1 VGSEATVVAGVAEN
15 HTNGQKIV
23 PERLAMCPIV
33 LQNPVYRDVMGV
45 TSRPNERNQMATT
58 TTHSAGSGVRVHAQ
72 RFGTFLSNMVMPN
85 IGAIIAWG
93 LITAFFIPVGW
104 TPNEKIATI
113 VGPGIYYLI
122 PLLIAYTGGYNVYRI
137 RGGVVGATSTLGV
150 IMATSSPLFDAA
162 YKDTGGSPM
171 FLGAMI
177 MGPLGGWVIKNL
189 DGLWDG
195 KIKPG
200 FEMLVNNFSAGIS
213 AAVMSI
219 GSMFILGPI
228 LRGVMTG
235 LGNGVEWLVHHHV
248 LPLTAIIIEPAKVL
262 FLNNAINH
270 GVLTPLGLDQAK
282 QAGHSA
288 LFLLEANPGPG
299 AGLLLAYM
307 VFGTGVAKAT
317 APGAFIIQFL
327 GGIHE
332 VYFPYVL
339 AKPRL
344 VLALILGGAT
354 GTMMNVIFSS
364 GLVAPAAPGSIF
376 AVYSSLAKGSFVG
389 VTLCWS
395 AALVVTF
402 LVAGALLRMD
412 RSDGEVDLAAATAS
426 MEGLKGKK
434 SSVAGV
440 LTGAGTAGGASTAV
454 GPITSIVFACDA
466 GMGSSAMGASV
477 LRKKIRDAG
486 HGDVT
491 VVNQAISN
499 LTDSYD
505 LVVTHQDL
513 AARAQPMAPSALLVT
528 VDNFM
533 ASPAYDEIVELVG
546 QANGAGGS
554 SSVSS
559 DAATAEPANGILAE
573 SSIVL
578 GGRARSRDD
587 AIDEAGRLLVAA
599 GAVDD
604 GYVASMHE
612 RETSVSTYMG
622 NGLAIPHGTNDGK
635 PSIRRTALSFVRYD
649 EPVDWNGKPAEFVVG
664 VAGAG
669 NDHLALLSR
678 IAGVFTDADQ
688 VTALRAAR
696 TPQEVTAI
704 LDAVRV

>member
-1 VGSEATVVAGVAEN
+1 
-15 HTNGQKIV
+15 
-23 PERLAMCPIV
+23 
-33 LQNPVYRDVMGV
+33 
-45 TSRPNERNQMATT
+45 MATT
-58 TTHSAGSGVRVHAQ
+58 MTAPGTGSLRVHAQ
-72 RFGTFLSNMVMPN
+72 RVGTFLSNMVMPN

-122 PLLIAYTGGYNVYRI
+122 PLLIAYTGGYNVYKI

-150 IMATSSPLFDAA
+150 IMATSSPLFDKA
-162 YKDTGGSPM
+162 YAETGGSPM

-177 MGPLGGWVIKNL
+177 MGPLGGYVIMRL
-189 DGLWDG
+189 DRLWDG

-213 AAVMSI
+213 AAIMAI
-219 GSMFILGPI
+219 GSMFILGPV

-235 LGNGVEWLVHHHV
+235 LGNGVEWLVHHHM

-307 VFGTGVAKAT
+307 VFGRGIAKAT
-317 APGAFIIQFL
+317 APGALIIQFL

-344 VLALILGGAT
+344 VLALIAGGAT
-354 GTMMNVIFSS
+354 GTMMNVIFDS

-376 AVYSSLAKGSFVG
+376 AVYSSVAKGSVVG

-395 AALVVTF
+395 CALVVTF
-402 LVAGALLRMD
+402 LVAGLLLRLD
-412 RSDGEVDLAAATAS
+412 TTVDEVDLAAATAS
-426 MEGLKGKK
+426 MEQLKGKQ
-434 SSVAGV
+434 SSVAAA
-440 LTGAGTAGGASTAV
+440 LTGSATRAGGA
-454 GPITSIVFACDA
+454 IRSIVFACDA

-477 LRKKIRDAG
+477 LRKKIKDAG
-486 HGDVT
+486 HDGVT
-491 VVNQAISN
+491 VVNRAISN
-499 LTDSYD
+499 LTDTYD
-505 LVVTHQDL
+505 LIVTHQDL
-513 AARAQPMAPSALLVT
+513 AARARPMAPSAMLVT

-533 ASPAYDEIVELVG
+533 ASPAYDDIVQLLGRTNGDGVG
-546 QANGAGGS
+546 T
-554 SSVSS
+554 SVADASVA
-559 DAATAEPANGILAE
+559 DAASGGVLATD
-573 SSIVL
+573 SIVL
-578 GGRARSRDD
+578 AGRARSRDD
-587 AIDEAGRLLVAA
+587 AIDEAGRLLVEA
-599 GAVDD
+599 GAVDER
-604 GYVASMHE
+604 YVRSMHD
-612 RETSVSTYMG
+612 RETSVSTFMG
-622 NGLAIPHGTNDGK
+622 NGLAIPHGTNEAK
-635 PSIRRTALSFVRYD
+635 SSIRRTALSFVRYD
-649 EPVDWNGKPAEFVVG
+649 EPVDWNGKQAEFVVG

-669 NDHLALLSR
+669 DDHLALLSR
-678 IAGVFTDADQ
+678 IAGIFTDAEQ
-688 VTALRAAR
+688 VAALRGAA
-696 TPQEVTAI
+696 TPDEVLAV
-704 LDAVRV
+704 LDAVKV

>member
-1 VGSEATVVAGVAEN
+1 
-15 HTNGQKIV
+15 
-23 PERLAMCPIV
+23 
-33 LQNPVYRDVMGV
+33 
-45 TSRPNERNQMATT
+45 MATT
-58 TTHSAGSGVRVHAQ
+58 TMTPSAGAGARVHAQ

-122 PLLIAYTGGYNVYRI
+122 PLLIAYTGGYNVYKV
-137 RGGVVGATSTLGV
+137 RGGVVGATSTLGI
-150 IMATSSPLFDAA
+150 IMATSSPLFDKA
-162 YKDTGGSPM
+162 YAETGGSPM

-177 MGPLGGWVIKNL
+177 MGPLGGYVIMKL

-213 AAVMSI
+213 AAVMAI
-219 GSMFILGPI
+219 GSMFILGPV
-228 LRGVMTG
+228 LRGVMAG
-235 LGNGVEWLVHHHV
+235 LGNGVEWLVHHHM
-248 LPLTAIIIEPAKVL
+248 LPLTAVLIEPAKVL

-299 AGLLLAYM
+299 AGMLLAFM
-307 VFGTGVAKAT
+307 VFGKGVAKAT
-317 APGAFIIQFL
+317 APGAFIIQFF

-344 VLALILGGAT
+344 LLALIAGGAT
-354 GTMMNVIFSS
+354 GTLMNVIFDS
-364 GLVAPAAPGSIF
+364 GLVAPAAPGSVF
-376 AVYSSLAKGSFVG
+376 AVYSSVAKGSVVG

-395 AALVVTF
+395 SALVVTF
-402 LVAGALLRMD
+402 VLSGLLLRLD
-412 RSDGEVDLAAATAS
+412 TSEDEVDLAAATAS
-426 MEGLKGKK
+426 MEQLKGKK
-434 SSVAGV
+434 SSVAGA
-440 LTGAGTAGGASTAV
+440 LTGNATRAGGAIHA
-454 GPITSIVFACDA
+454 IVFACDA

-477 LRKKIRDAG
+477 LRKKIKEAG
-486 HGDVT
+486 HHDVT
-491 VVNQAISN
+491 VVNQAISS
-499 LTDSYD
+499 LTDTYD
-505 LVVTHQDL
+505 LIVTHQDL
-513 AARAQPMAPSALLVT
+513 AARAQPMVPSAVLVT

-533 ASPAYDEIVELVG
+533 ASPAYDEIVELIG
-546 QANGAGGS
+546 EANGGGS
-554 SSVSS
+554 GSAVADDVAAV
-559 DAATAEPANGILAE
+559 DAGSADGVLAT

-599 GAVDD
+599 GAVDES
-604 GYVASMHE
+604 YVGSMHD
-612 RETSVSTYMG
+612 RETSVSTFMG
-622 NGLAIPHGTNDGK
+622 NGLAIPHGTNEAKG
-635 PSIRRTALSFVRYD
+635 SIRRTALSFVRYD
-649 EPVDWNGKPAEFVVG
+649 EPVDWNGKRAEFVVG

-669 NDHLALLSR
+669 DDHLALLSR
-678 IAGVFTDADQ
+678 IAGIFTDEQQ
-688 VTALRAAR
+688 VAALRSAA
-696 TPQEVTAI
+696 TPEEVTAI
-704 LDAVRV
+704 LDAVKV

>member
-1 VGSEATVVAGVAEN
+1 
-15 HTNGQKIV
+15 
-23 PERLAMCPIV
+23 
-33 LQNPVYRDVMGV
+33 
-45 TSRPNERNQMATT
+45 
-58 TTHSAGSGVRVHAQ
+58 
-72 RFGTFLSNMVMPN
+72 
-85 IGAIIAWG
+85 
-93 LITAFFIPVGW
+93 
-104 TPNEKIATI
+104 
-113 VGPGIYYLI
+113 
-122 PLLIAYTGGYNVYRI
+122 
-137 RGGVVGATSTLGV
+137 VVGATSTLGV
-150 IMATSSPLFDAA
+150 IMATSSPLFDKA
-162 YKDTGGSPM
+162 YAVTGGSPM

-213 AAVMSI
+213 AAVLSI
-219 GSMFILGPI
+219 ASMFILGPI

-235 LGNGVEWLVHHHV
+235 LGNGVEWLVHHHM
-248 LPLTAIIIEPAKVL
+248 LPLTAVIIEPAKVL

-307 VFGTGVAKAT
+307 VFGRGVAKAT

-354 GTMMNVIFSS
+354 GTLMNVIFGS

-376 AVYSSLAKGSFVG
+376 AVYSSLAKGSFIG

-395 AALVVTF
+395 TALVVTF
-402 LVAGALLRMD
+402 VVAGVLLRLD
-412 RSDGEVDLAAATAS
+412 TSDDEVDLAAATAS
-426 MEGLKGKK
+426 MEELKGKK

-440 LTGAGTAGGASTAV
+440 LTGAREAGGTTAGGS
-454 GPITSIVFACDA
+454 IRNIVFACDA

-477 LRKKIRDAG
+477 LRKKIQGAG
-486 HGDVT
+486 FGDVT

-499 LTDSYD
+499 LTDKYD
-505 LVVTHQDL
+505 LMVTHQDL
-513 AARAQPMAPSALLVT
+513 AARAHPLAPSAVLVT

-533 ASPAYDEIVELVG
+533 ASPAYDEIVELIG
-546 QANGAGGS
+546 QANGGS
-554 SSVSS
+554 P
-559 DAATAEPANGILAE
+559 AATEAPVLAVDQD
-573 SSIVL
+573 SPSVLAPGSIVL
-578 GGRARSRDD
+578 AGRARSRDD

-599 GAVDD
+599 GAVDES
-604 GYVASMHE
+604 YVASMHD
-612 RETSVSTYMG
+612 RETSVSTFMG
-622 NGLAIPHGTNDGK
+622 NGLAIPHGTNDAK
-635 PSIRRTALSFVRYD
+635 PAIRRTALSFVRYD

-669 NDHLALLSR
+669 DDHLALLSR
-678 IAGVFTDADQ
+678 IAGVFTDAEQ
-688 VTALRAAR
+688 VAALRAA
-696 TPQEVTAI
+696 TSPDEVMAV
-704 LDAVRV
+704 LDAVKV

>member
-1 VGSEATVVAGVAEN
+1 
-15 HTNGQKIV
+15 
-23 PERLAMCPIV
+23 M
-33 LQNPVYRDVMGV
+33 
-45 TSRPNERNQMATT
+45 TT
-58 TTHSAGSGVRVHAQ
+58 TTRGAGARVHAQ

-122 PLLIAYTGGYNVYRI
+122 PLLIAYTGGYNVYKI
-137 RGGVVGATSTLGV
+137 RGGVVGATATLGI
-150 IMATSSPLFDAA
+150 IMATSSPLFDKA
-162 YKDTGGSPM
+162 YAETGGSPM

-177 MGPLGGWVIKNL
+177 MGPLGGYVIMRL
-189 DGLWDG
+189 DRLWDG

-213 AAVMSI
+213 AAVLSI
-219 GSMFILGPI
+219 ASMFLLGPV

-235 LGNGVEWLVHHHV
+235 LGNGVEWLVNHHM

-307 VFGTGVAKAT
+307 VFGRGVAKAT

-344 VLALILGGAT
+344 VLALIAGGAT
-354 GTMMNVIFSS
+354 GTLMNVIFDS

-376 AVYSSLAKGSFVG
+376 AVYSSVAKGSVVG

-395 AALVVTF
+395 MALIVTF
-402 LVAGALLRMD
+402 VIAGILLKLD
-412 RSDGEVDLAAATAS
+412 TSDDEVDLAAATAN
-426 MEGLKGKK
+426 MEQLKGQR
-434 SSVAGV
+434 SSVAGA
-440 LTGAGTAGGASTAV
+440 LTGAGTHARGA
-454 GPITSIVFACDA
+454 IHSIVFACDA

-477 LRKKIRDAG
+477 LRKKIKEAG
-486 HGDVT
+486 HQDVT

-499 LTDSYD
+499 LTDTYD

-513 AARAQPMAPSALLVT
+513 AARAQPMAPSAVLVT

-533 ASPAYDEIVELVG
+533 ASPAYDDIVELIDG
-546 QANGAGGS
+546 ANGQGTGGGAGPAEASAPADG
-554 SSVSS
+554 VL
-559 DAATAEPANGILAE
+559 AT

-578 GGRARSRDD
+578 GGRARSRDA
-587 AIDEAGRLLVAA
+587 AIDEAGRLLVSA
-599 GAVDD
+599 GAVDES
-604 GYVASMHE
+604 YVASMHE
-612 RETSVSTYMG
+612 RETSVSTFMG
-622 NGLAIPHGTNDGK
+622 NGLAIPHGTNDAK
-635 PSIRRTALSFVRYD
+635 SSIHRTAMSFVRND

-664 VAGAG
+664 IAGAG
-669 NDHLALLSR
+669 DDHLALLSR
-678 IAGVFTDADQ
+678 IAGIFTDESQ
-688 VTALRAAR
+688 VSSLRAAAS
-696 TPQEVTAI
+696 PEEVTAI
-704 LDAVRV
+704 LDAVKV

>member
-1 VGSEATVVAGVAEN
+1 
-15 HTNGQKIV
+15 
-23 PERLAMCPIV
+23 
-33 LQNPVYRDVMGV
+33 
-45 TSRPNERNQMATT
+45 MATAT
-58 TTHSAGSGVRVHAQ
+58 MTSSGGGGGGLRVHAQ
-72 RFGTFLSNMVMPN
+72 KFGTFLSNMVMPN

-104 TPNEKIATI
+104 TPNAKIATI

-122 PLLIAYTGGYNVYRI
+122 PLLIAYTGGFNVYKI
-137 RGGVVGATSTLGV
+137 RGGVVGATATLGV
-150 IMATSSPLFDAA
+150 IMATSSPLFDKVYA
-162 YKDTGGSPM
+162 DTGGSPM

-200 FEMLVNNFSAGIS
+200 FEMLVDNFSAGIS
-213 AAVMSI
+213 AAVLSI
-219 GSMFILGPI
+219 GGMFLLGPV
-228 LRGVMTG
+228 LRAVMEG
-235 LGNGVEWLVHHHV
+235 LGNGVEWLVHHHL
-248 LPLTAIIIEPAKVL
+248 LPATAIIIEPAKVL

-307 VFGTGVAKAT
+307 VFGRGIAKAT
-317 APGAFIIQFL
+317 APGALIIQFL

-339 AKPRL
+339 AKPKL
-344 VLALILGGAT
+344 VLALIAGGAT
-354 GTMMNVIFSS
+354 GTAMNVIFDS

-395 AALVVTF
+395 MALVVTF
-402 LVAGALLRMD
+402 VVAGLQLKME
-412 RSDGEVDLAAATAS
+412 RSGDEVDLAAATAD
-426 MEGLKGKK
+426 METLKGKK

-440 LTGAGTAGGASTAV
+440 LTGAGAAGGNGATTTAV
-454 GPITSIVFACDA
+454 GPIKSIVFACDA

-477 LRKKIRDAG
+477 LRKKVHGAG
-486 HGDVT
+486 FGDVT

-505 LVVTHQDL
+505 LMVTHQDL
-513 AARAQPMAPSALLVT
+513 AARARPMAPSAVLVT

-533 ASPAYDEIVELVG
+533 ASPAYDEIVTLISE
-546 QANGAGGS
+546 ANNGGTS
-554 SSVSS
+554 T
-559 DAATAEPANGILAE
+559 ATAIPAAAGADGSGSVLAPG
-573 SSIVL
+573 SIVL

-599 GAVDD
+599 GAVDED
-604 GYVASMHE
+604 YVRSMHD
-612 RETSVSTYMG
+612 REASVSTFMG
-622 NGLAIPHGTNDGK
+622 NGLAIPHGTNEAKG
-635 PSIRRTALSFVRYD
+635 SIHRTALSFVRYD
-649 EPVDWNGKPAEFVVG
+649 QPVDWKGKPAEFVVG
-664 VAGAG
+664 IAGAG
-669 NDHLALLSR
+669 DDHLALLSR
-678 IAGVFTDADQ
+678 IAGIFTSSDQ
-688 VTALRAAR
+688 VEALRTAR
-696 TPQEVTAI
+696 SAEDVVAI
-704 LDAVRV
+704 LDAVKV

>member
-1 VGSEATVVAGVAEN
+1 
-15 HTNGQKIV
+15 
-23 PERLAMCPIV
+23 
-33 LQNPVYRDVMGV
+33 
-45 TSRPNERNQMATT
+45 MATAT
-58 TTHSAGSGVRVHAQ
+58 LTSGGGGGASVRVHAQ

-104 TPNEKIATI
+104 TPNAKIATI

-122 PLLIAYTGGYNVYRI
+122 PLLIAYTGGYNIYKI
-137 RGGVVGATSTLGV
+137 RGGVVGATSTLGI
-150 IMATSSPLFDAA
+150 IMATSSPLFDKA
-162 YKDTGGSPM
+162 YATTGGSPM

-177 MGPLGGWVIKNL
+177 MGPLGGYTIMKL

-213 AAVMSI
+213 AAVMAI
-219 GSMFILGPI
+219 GSMFVLGPI
-228 LRGVMTG
+228 LRGVMAG
-235 LGNGVEWLVHHHV
+235 LGNGVEWLVHHHL
-248 LPLTAIIIEPAKVL
+248 LPVTAGIIEPAKVM

-282 QAGHSA
+282 SAGHSA

-299 AGLLLAYM
+299 AGMLLAFM
-307 VFGTGVAKAT
+307 IFGKGVSKAT

-344 VLALILGGAT
+344 LLALIAGGAT
-354 GTMMNVIFSS
+354 GTTMNVIFGS

-395 AALVVTF
+395 SALVVSF
-402 LVAGALLRMD
+402 LVSSALLRLD
-412 RSDGEVDLAAATAS
+412 TSEDEVDLAAATAS
-426 MEGLKGKK
+426 MEALKGRK
-434 SSVAGV
+434 SSVASV
-440 LTGAGTAGGASTAV
+440 LTGGTTTAV
-454 GPITSIVFACDA
+454 GAIKNIVFACDA

-477 LRKKIRDAG
+477 LRKKIQAAG
-486 HGDVT
+486 YGDVK

-499 LTDSYD
+499 LTDGYD

-513 AARAQPMAPSALLVT
+513 AARAQPMAPSAVLVT

-533 ASPAYDEIVELVG
+533 ASPAYDEIVTLIG
-546 QANGAGGS
+546 QSHTAGAPPSEGSNVAPVADSGGDVLAAN
-554 SSVSS
+554 
-559 DAATAEPANGILAE
+559 
-573 SSIVL
+573 SIVL

-587 AIDEAGRLLVAA
+587 AIDEAGRLLVEA
-599 GAVDD
+599 GAVDES
-604 GYVASMHE
+604 YVASMHD
-612 RETSVSTYMG
+612 RETSVSTFMG
-622 NGLAIPHGTNDGK
+622 NGLAIPHGTNEAK
-635 PSIRRTALSFVRYD
+635 SSIRRTALSFVRYD

-664 VAGAG
+664 IAGAG
-669 NDHLALLSR
+669 DDHLALLSR
-678 IAGVFTDADQ
+678 IAGVFTDSEQ
-688 VTALRAAR
+688 VAALRAAS
-696 TPQEVTAI
+696 TPDEVTAV
-704 LDAVRV
+704 LDAVKV